1 MSHSGFWGES
11 SQSYAIK
18 YTISCRAF
26 FSLSPTYLSF
36 IKQTFSTKQVQFLQI
51 LNLFVN
57 SAKSQLPVLLGT
69 LAISWI
75 KGSHEEV
82 RTVLQGQSFITLW
95 YQASSDSQSV
105 DPRPAAAAS
114 PVNRAEIQ
122 ILRSVLD
129 LMNLTFWSWEPALCY
144 NEPPRGLW
152 YKHQLQTTLQ
162 KKTAGLALRH
172 SGWESTLQMQ
182 GTWVPWSRKIPHAA
196 GPPSLCAT
204 TTEPMLWN
212 LSWNY
217 WTHSPQL
224 LKPACSRAHGPQLL
238 SPCAQ
243 TLCSATSKAISMRSP
258 RTRTRE

>member
-82 RTVLQGQSFITLW
+82 RTILQGQSFITLW

-105 DPRPAAAAS
+105 DPF
-114 PVNRAEIQ
+114 V
-122 ILRSVLD
+122 V
-129 LMNLTFWSWEPALCY
+129 
-144 NEPPRGLW
+144 
-152 YKHQLQTTLQ
+152 
-162 KKTAGLALRH
+162 
-172 SGWESTLQMQ
+172 SGKQWFS
-182 GTWVPWSRKIPHAA
+182 K
-196 GPPSLCAT
+196 C
-204 TTEPMLWN
+204 
-212 LSWNY
+212 
-217 WTHSPQL
+217 
-224 LKPACSRAHGPQLL
+224 GPQTSSSSITCKQGRNTNSQVRSGPNEFDLL
-238 SPCAQ
+238 ELG
-243 TLCSATSKAISMRSP
+243 TSALL
-258 RTRTRE
+258 